1 MLRSKNVR
9 QCFRQYVCRYVRC
22 FYIIMYVCLLCVNH
36 VCQYACLNVRQ
47 YLRQYECQCLFQ
59 RSGVG
64 TMRTEISIPYVR
76 LKAATALSRFTNLS
90 NPVDS
95 LAPPQ
100 SSAAAQQ
107 RSRSDPKHTHTHVD
121 THVRTNVNN
130 QVT

>member
-9 QCFRQYVCRYVRC
+9 QCFRQYMCRYVRC

-64 TMRTEISIPYVR
+64 TMRTEISIRSSLFGPGSEVSVGAR
-76 LKAATALSRFTNLS
+76 LLFKRFGRVFLTELSR
-90 NPVDS
+90 
-95 LAPPQ
+95 
-100 SSAAAQQ
+100 AA
-107 RSRSDPKHTHTHVD
+107 K
-121 THVRTNVNN
+121 NIC
-130 QVT
+130 